1 MFSDIMVN
9 FTHAAVVVFG
19 LLTLLWAIS
28 VAVKDASLIDI
39 FWGFGFLVVAVVCL
53 YLADV
58 KTPYL
63 WLLAGMPI
71 LWGIRLSIYL
81 AKRNL
86 GHGEDK
92 RYVAMRRRAEKKGM
106 SEMAWRIRTLF
117 TVYFGQGVLIMIVS
131 APVWVAMATGHN
143 LPKEG
148 QGWVMYP
155 PFDKGVT
162 AEGLPIL
169 GSFSSLNE
177 IGTVVVSALALLG
190 ATLWLIGF
198 LFEAIGDWQLSKFMK
213 KMKSYDGAYEDK
225 PVLDT
230 GLWKYTRH
238 PNYFGNACM
247 WWGIWLVACQAPWG
261 WATIFAPL
269 IMTFLLT
276 RVSGRDL
283 LERQM
288 KKRPAYQDYITRTS
302 GFFPMPCG
310 GQYQCLD
317 LLTGP
322 QAYHQILSYQPF
334 PRR

>member
-1 MFSDIMVN
+1 MLSDILVN
-9 FTHAAVVVFG
+9 FTHAAVVVLG

-63 WLLAGMPI
+63 WLLAAMPI
-71 LWGIRLSIYL
+71 AWGIRLSLYL

-92 RYVAMRRRAEKKGM
+92 RYVAMRKRAEKKGM

-131 APVWVAMATGHN
+131 APIWVAIATGYRIDPDPMVIDEINPTMMTSKVYATHIGI
-143 LPKEG
+143 LS
-148 QGWVMYP
+148 
-155 PFDKGVT
+155 
-162 AEGLPIL
+162 IL
-169 GSFSSLNE
+169 G
-177 IGTVVVSALALLG
+177 AL
-190 ATLWLIGF
+190 LWLIGF
-198 LFEAIGDWQLSKFMK
+198 LFEAIGDWQLSRFLK
-213 KMKSYDGAYEDK
+213 KNKGYDGPKEDK

-247 WWGIWLVACQAPWG
+247 WWGIWLVACQAPWS
-261 WATIFAPL
+261 WATIFAPI

-283 LERQM
+283 LERQL
-288 KKRPAYQDYITRTS
+288 KKRPAYQDYIKRTS
-302 GFFPMPCG
+302 GFFPRMPK
-310 GQYQCLD
+310 
-317 LLTGP
+317 
-322 QAYHQILSYQPF
+322 
-334 PRR
+334 